1 MSSARWLHETLAEY
15 RAESSGASK
24 ASVDGGGWFQLPRDP
39 APEELTK
46 ALTNF
51 GARFKTK
58 KLNGEQD
65 PSGILDFFDL
75 FALTVKN
82 ALVTA
87 RRLFSG
93 DLTADLRSALSAHL
107 AAHAF
112 DDELPERLI
121 YTPVGARRPAAAE
134 RDQRRDA
141 YRQARD
147 SIQATCVRALFYDF
161 LSVELQ
167 SDIKRDLGRDFV
179 AQGVVHGKG
188 WHFHRLRE
196 YCVAPG
202 NCLEPDFMHVMLLDD
217 GAAFRKLPPANRFG
231 EICSRLQAGTTRLW
245 RYILGDPEADPDDLE
260 TQAGLLTTKDLHRR
274 LRRVMLGY
282 ATGRFLPASVVRQA
296 LRRGWWVRGNTDDI
310 AGRPAI
316 NFVDAPLQDRQLARS
331 MVDTHFGR
339 VREHWRTLNLD
350 HDDTSTS
357 ALMAAID
364 VGESR
369 AQAKRVQQQ
378 SQQPQSQQHAQAAA
392 AAASSGKV
400 KKRKQRDGHKSGGEG
415 KRKATAAAAVVA
427 QVAEAVVVGEAAA
440 LSQGAAKSTA
450 TPKPPSHPPLSP
462 PGQPYK
468 PPGPAPDHLCKYCGL
483 PKHAGERCRARCWGC
498 GSSEHRGRQCPD
510 PTYPPCPGCGLR
522 HGDGSYCRSKKSEGK
537 RK

>member
-15 RAESSGASK
+15 RAESAGASK

-121 YTPVGARRPAAAE
+121 YTPVGARPPVSAE

-147 SIQATCVRALFYDF
+147 SIQATCIRALFYDF

-196 YCVAPG
+196 SCVAPE
-202 NCLEPDFMHVMLLDD
+202 N
-217 GAAFRKLPPANRFG
+217 
-231 EICSRLQAGTTRLW
+231 
-245 RYILGDPEADPDDLE
+245 
-260 TQAGLLTTKDLHRR
+260 
-274 LRRVMLGY
+274 
-282 ATGRFLPASVVRQA
+282 
-296 LRRGWWVRGNTDDI
+296 
-310 AGRPAI
+310 
-316 NFVDAPLQDRQLARS
+316 
-331 MVDTHFGR
+331 
-339 VREHWRTLNLD
+339 
-350 HDDTSTS
+350 
-357 ALMAAID
+357 
-364 VGESR
+364 
-369 AQAKRVQQQ
+369 
-378 SQQPQSQQHAQAAA
+378 
-392 AAASSGKV
+392 
-400 KKRKQRDGHKSGGEG
+400 
-415 KRKATAAAAVVA
+415 
-427 QVAEAVVVGEAAA
+427 
-440 LSQGAAKSTA
+440 
-450 TPKPPSHPPLSP
+450 
-462 PGQPYK
+462 
-468 PPGPAPDHLCKYCGL
+468 
-483 PKHAGERCRARCWGC
+483 
-498 GSSEHRGRQCPD
+498 
-510 PTYPPCPGCGLR
+510 
-522 HGDGSYCRSKKSEGK
+522 
-537 RK
+537 